1 MKWIGIGLALVIA
14 VAVGAWWYE
23 GYRAESVLLAQP
35 VYQVLKK
42 HEPIVYDGLLEE
54 YRVYQRGEE
63 GPEKFINL
71 ANSQISQAATQSIAH
86 ASNESV
92 LALMQDMVATAK
104 KLEGKPGDA
113 CFRYWFPQIAG
124 PPDIAQAVPAADQAR
139 TLDLMGEVIRSAAEH
154 PLPLPEPE
162 AVKDNLANVINA
174 TYEKYGADAQMV
186 GHAAD
191 ERVDRGKVC
200 TITISVYERILA
212 LPPKQASELLRAMT
226 QVR

>member
-1 MKWIGIGLALVIA
+1 MKWIAIGLGLIIA

-23 GYRAESVLLAQP
+23 RYRADSALLAQP

-42 HEPIVYDGLLEE
+42 HERSLYDDLLEE

-71 ANSQISQAATQSIAH
+71 ANSQISLAATHQLPH
-86 ASNESV
+86 ASNASV
-92 LALMQDMVATAK
+92 LALIQDMVKTAK

-113 CFRYWFPQIAG
+113 CFRYWFPQVAG
-124 PPDIAQAVPAADQAR
+124 PPDVAQLIDAKSQAH
-139 TLDLMGEVIRSAAEH
+139 TLGLMGEVIRSAAEE
-154 PLPLPEPE
+154 PVPLPEPD

-174 TYEKYGADAQMV
+174 TYEQYGADAQMLA
-186 GHAAD
+186 HAED

>member
-23 GYRAESVLLAQP
+23 GYRAESALLAQP
-35 VYQVLKK
+35 VYRVLKK

-71 ANSQISQAATQSIAH
+71 ANSQISLAATQSIAH

-124 PPDIAQAVPAADQAR
+124 PPDIAQSVPAAAQAH

-174 TYEKYGADAQMV
+174 TYEKYGTDAQML
-186 GHAAD
+186 GHASD